1 MGSFIYLQLWAI
13 GPPAKPETLEA
24 ENPGQNVVTVGS
36 SAIQIPGISAVPRAL
51 TIPEIKEYV
60 RWFKRAAEVAVDRAG
75 FDGVMVHGS
84 NGYLV
89 DQFLQDV
96 SNKRTDEYGG
106 SVENRAR
113 FALEILGAITGSI
126 GEDRT
131 AFRVGPWG
139 TMHGM
144 CSISLRILP
153 SGCSSVD
160 ISVRDEDGRSQTNI
174 RLSRPE
180 DKETLP
186 KLCLLRCGRSRTST
200 RRKGIERVPSRHLGS
215 QGLHEQ

>member
-13 GPPAKPETLEA
+13 GPPAEPEVLEA
-24 ENPGQNVVTVGS
+24 ENPGRNVVPVGS
-36 SAIQIPGISAVPRAL
+36 SARRIPRISAVPRAL

-60 RWFKRAAEVAVDRAG
+60 RWFKKAAEVAVDRAG
-75 FDGVMVHGS
+75 FDGVMIHGS

-106 SVENRAR
+106 SIENRTR

-131 AFRVGPWG
+131 AIRVGPWG
-139 TMHGM
+139 TMHGVY
-144 CSISLRILP
+144 STFL
-153 SGCSSVD
+153 
-160 ISVRDEDGRSQTNI
+160 
-174 RLSRPE
+174 
-180 DKETLP
+180 
-186 KLCLLRCGRSRTST
+186 TSPPT
-200 RRKGIERVPSRHLGS
+200 GALKS
-215 QGLHEQ
+215 